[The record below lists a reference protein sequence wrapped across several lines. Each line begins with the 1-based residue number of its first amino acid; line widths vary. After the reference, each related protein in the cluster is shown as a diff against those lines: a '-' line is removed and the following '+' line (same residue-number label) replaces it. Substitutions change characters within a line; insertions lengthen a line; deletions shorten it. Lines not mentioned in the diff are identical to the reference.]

1 MPFGNIEISQCPLSG
16 GPGPTTTTPERPM
29 NENEKVKLKEHMT
42 TSLVE
47 LESTIAS
54 LKELTKPIAPDDS
67 IGRLTRM
74 EAINSKSI
82 NEAALR
88 NAKQKKARIET
99 ALKEI
104 DDPDF
109 GLCLACEEPIPMKR
123 LMLLPEAT
131 HCVKCAG

>member
-1 MPFGNIEISQCPLSG
+1 
-16 GPGPTTTTPERPM
+16 M